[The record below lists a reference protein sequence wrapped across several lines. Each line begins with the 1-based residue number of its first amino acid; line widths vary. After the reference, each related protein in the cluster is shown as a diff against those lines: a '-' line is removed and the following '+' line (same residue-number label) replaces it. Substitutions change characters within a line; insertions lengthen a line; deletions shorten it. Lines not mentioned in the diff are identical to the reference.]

1 MGFLLVHVTYKL
13 LCTGP
18 PQRSSPCMLI
28 SLIFVK
34 FRTHVTDFLFTD
46 WQRNR
51 TCGDQCCFLLGS
63 HSKVPRGNWFLR
75 ALMSY
80 FRVRFQLNGYIF
92 PQIGR
97 VWTSHLLKIV
107 PSLLG
112 GLAGSVQTSWPL
124 IWTISCKRGAVPCA
138 CKNPFSGVSVVQPK
152 SQEGRMRWC
161 GFQVS
166 IYAFCCMMYETSFF
180 RSNPGSEMILRKRTR
195 FMACV
200 QWYIRPS
207 WLMLHSSYLRDFL
220 LKYSLG
226 FPCQVAANPSGAVGS
241 LAYIC
246 QACASWTVSWDSH

>member
-1 MGFLLVHVTYKL
+1 MHFYTFLLNPAAPNSFSKHKIPFFFVLLLLSSNRLAWVSSWYMSLISVHWPTTEVI
-13 LCTGP
+13 
-18 PQRSSPCMLI
+18 SFVLI
-28 SLIFVK
+28 SLVFVK
-34 FRTHVTDFLFTD
+34 FRTHVTDFLFPD

-138 CKNPFSGVSVVQPK
+138 CK
-152 SQEGRMRWC
+152 
-161 GFQVS
+161 
-166 IYAFCCMMYETSFF
+166 Y
-180 RSNPGSEMILRKRTR
+180 
-195 FMACV
+195 
-200 QWYIRPS
+200 
-207 WLMLHSSYLRDFL
+207 
-220 LKYSLG
+220 
-226 FPCQVAANPSGAVGS
+226 
-241 LAYIC
+241 
-246 QACASWTVSWDSH
+246 

>member
-1 MGFLLVHVTYKL
+1 MHTFIPFCLTQLHQILFQNTEYLLLFFTAAKFKPFGMSFLLVHVTYKL

-97 VWTSHLLKIV
+97 VLTSHLLKIV

-112 GLAGSVQTSWPL
+112 GLAGSAQTSWPL

-138 CKNPFSGVSVVQPK
+138 CK
-152 SQEGRMRWC
+152 
-161 GFQVS
+161 
-166 IYAFCCMMYETSFF
+166 Y
-180 RSNPGSEMILRKRTR
+180 
-195 FMACV
+195 
-200 QWYIRPS
+200 
-207 WLMLHSSYLRDFL
+207 
-220 LKYSLG
+220 
-226 FPCQVAANPSGAVGS
+226 
-241 LAYIC
+241 
-246 QACASWTVSWDSH
+246 